1 MESKPESAIVGQQ
14 PAGFAVMRETKFC
27 LLAAAGY
34 TIAVV
39 NGFWVDGKMEAM
51 NRVADVEHGIFT
63 NYRERSAGSRARHV
77 EARRYLPGGE
87 TRSSTWYAPYPTYM
101 VAGEGAWLEDCDGN
115 RYLDFLN
122 NYTSLIH
129 GHAQPAIVEDAADQ
143 LTRGTAF
150 GSASEPQVALAKLL
164 IERVPSI
171 EMLRFTN
178 SGSEATMM
186 MMRAARAFTGRDII
200 VKMDGGY
207 HGSHDFVEVN
217 VSADLG
223 ASDQPAARIEERG
236 VPDAVL
242 NAVMVAPF
250 NDLKAMELLLS
261 EHHRRIAGIIIE
273 PMPNAGGM
281 LPPAPDYLRGLRE
294 LADRFGLL
302 LLFDEIVTFRLS
314 SGGMQAAEDVT
325 PDMTALAK
333 IIGGGFPVGAF
344 GGRSDIMAQFEP
356 GGSGGLSHSGTF
368 NGNNITMT
376 AGLAAM
382 KRLDQAAIDRINRL
396 GERLGAGI
404 NALFETLGIRAQ
416 CLGYGSLQQIQWT
429 DAPLATLKDAASA
442 GQGIGK
448 LRELLHLE
456 LLNRGVYTSNRGM
469 YCISTPMS
477 GAEIDA
483 ALEAL
488 EGALR
493 ALKPYMREVAPR
505 LLAE

>member
-1 MESKPESAIVGQQ
+1 MQAI
-14 PAGFAVMRETKFC
+14 
-27 LLAAAGY
+27 
-34 TIAVV
+34 I
-39 NGFWVDGKMEAM
+39 EASEVE
-51 NRVADVEHGIFT
+51 RDIVAR
-63 NYRERSAGSRARHV
+63 YQERTAGSRARHA

-101 VAGEGAWLEDCDGN
+101 VAGEGAWLRDGDGN
-115 RYLDFLN
+115 RYVDFLN

-129 GHAQPAIVEDAADQ
+129 GHAQPAVVEEAADQ
-143 LTRGTAF
+143 LTRGTVF

-164 IERVPSI
+164 IERVPSV
-171 EMLRFTN
+171 ETLRFTN
-178 SGSEATMM
+178 SGTEATMM
-186 MMRAARAFTGRDII
+186 MMRAARAFSGRDII

-217 VSADLG
+217 VSADM
-223 ASDQPAARIEERG
+223 ASADQPAARIEERG

-250 NDLKAMELLLS
+250 NHLAAMEALLS
-261 EHHRRIAGIIIE
+261 EHHQRIAGIIVE

-281 LPPAPDYLRGLRE
+281 VPPAPGYLRGLRE
-294 LADRFGLL
+294 LADRFGVL
-302 LLFDEIVTFRLS
+302 LLFDEIVTLRLS
-314 SGGMQAAEDVT
+314 SGGLQLVEDVI

-344 GGRSDIMAQFEP
+344 GGRADIMSQFDP
-356 GGSGGLSHSGTF
+356 AGGADALYHSGTF

-376 AGLAAM
+376 AGVAAM
-382 KRLDQAAIDRINRL
+382 ARLDWAAIDRINDL
-396 GERLGAGI
+396 GEQLGTRI
-404 NALFETLGIRAQ
+404 NELFASLGIRAQ

-429 DAPLATLKDAASA
+429 DEPVVTLKDAARA
-442 GQGIGK
+442 GQGIGG

-469 YCISTPMS
+469 FCVSTPMAS
-477 GAEIDA
+477 AEIDF

-493 ALKPYMREVAPR
+493 TLKPYMREVAPR
-505 LLAE
+505 LLD